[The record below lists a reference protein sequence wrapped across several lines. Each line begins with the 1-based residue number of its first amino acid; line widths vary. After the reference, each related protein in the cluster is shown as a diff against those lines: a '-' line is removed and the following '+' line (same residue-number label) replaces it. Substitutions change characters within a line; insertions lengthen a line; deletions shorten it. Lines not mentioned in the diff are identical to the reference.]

1 MSPQISSKPIEVP
14 LKNPKSSKSVV
25 GVTTTE
31 DEDGGVLD
39 MDRDRGVNEWE
50 WDVKPETAANEARV
64 RRLVSIFGN
73 GLKGLDGDWFGEK
86 IRNKDMNWV

>member
-1 MSPQISSKPIEVP
+1 M
-14 LKNPKSSKSVV
+14 
-25 GVTTTE
+25 TTTE

-39 MDRDRGVNEWE
+39 MDRGVNEWE

-86 IRNKDMNWV
+86 NRNKDMNWV